1 MNGVVSVGKVN
12 YILKALIEKGLIK
25 ADNFYKAKNKRI
37 YKYLLTQKGLEEKI
51 TLTKKFIE
59 RNKRKSMKSC
69 RGNWRFMKNKI
80 TVQDT
85 EIKIVSNDYISLT
98 DMVKNIENGLV
109 LIEKWLRNKNTI
121 EFLGVWEEIY
131 NTNFNSPEFEGIKNE
146 AGLNRFSLSVKMWI
160 NKTNA
165 IGIMAKAGRYGG
177 TYAHKDIAFEF
188 ASWISPKFKLYLI
201 KEFQRLK
208 DDEIEKQKL
217 GWDIK
222 RTIVKMNYQIH
233 TDAIKNNLIP
243 PDLAKNKISFIYAS
257 EADLLN
263 VALFGVNAKQWSE
276 QNPNLKGN
284 MRDYATAEQLIVM
297 ANLESLNAQL
307 IKQNVSFQE
316 RLIQLNKV
324 AIEQLKLITKHTNK
338 ILEKK

>member
-1 MNGVVSVGKVN
+1 
-12 YILKALIEKGLIK
+12 
-25 ADNFYKAKNKRI
+25 
-37 YKYLLTQKGLEEKI
+37 
-51 TLTKKFIE
+51 
-59 RNKRKSMKSC
+59 
-69 RGNWRFMKNKI
+69 MKNKI
-80 TVQDT
+80 IVQNQ
-85 EIKIVSNDYISLT
+85 EINIIKEDFISLT
-98 DMVKNIENGLV
+98 DMVRNIENGLV

-131 NTNFNSPEFEGIKNE
+131 NSDFNSSEFEGIKNE
-146 AGLNRFSLSVKMWI
+146 AGYNRFSLSVKMWI

-165 IGIMAKAGRYGG
+165 TGIIAKAGRYGG

-208 DDEIEKQKL
+208 NDEIEKQKI

-222 RTIVKMNYQIH
+222 RTLVKMNYHIH

-243 PDLAKNKISFIYAS
+243 QQISKNKIPFIYAT

-263 VALFGVNAKQWSE
+263 VALFGLTSKQWSE
-276 QNPNLKGN
+276 QNPKFEGN
-284 MRDYATAEQLIVM
+284 MRDYATVEQLVVM

-307 IKQNVSFQE
+307 IKQSIPFE
-316 RLIQLNKV
+316 DRLVNLNEV
-324 AIEQLKLITKHTNK
+324 AIEQLQLLLNYTKKKLENK
-338 ILEKK
+338 NG

>member
-1 MNGVVSVGKVN
+1 VAKIKV
-12 YILKALIEKGLIK
+12 L
-25 ADNFYKAKNKRI
+25 D
-37 YKYLLTQKGLEEKI
+37 QDI
-51 TLTKKFIE
+51 T
-59 RNKRKSMKSC
+59 
-69 RGNWRFMKNKI
+69 
-80 TVQDT
+80 
-85 EIKIVSNDYISLT
+85 IVKDDYISLT

-121 EFLGVWEEIY
+121 EFLGIWEEIY
-131 NTNFNSPEFEGIKNE
+131 NANFNSPEFEGIKNE
-146 AGLNRFSLSVKMWI
+146 AGYNRFSLSVKMWI

-165 IGIMAKAGRYGG
+165 IGIIAKAGRYGG

-208 DDEIEKQKL
+208 NDEIEKQKL

-222 RTIVKMNYQIH
+222 RTLVKMNYHIH

-243 PDLAKNKISFIYAS
+243 PNIAKGKIQFIYAT

-263 VALFGVNAKQWSE
+263 VALFGLTAKEWSE
-276 QNPNLKGN
+276 QNPELEGN
-284 MRDYATAEQLIVM
+284 MRDYATAEQLVVM

-307 IKQNVSFQE
+307 IKQNIVFQE
-316 RLIQLNKV
+316 RLITLNEI
-324 AIEQLKLITKHTNK
+324 AIEQLELLLKYETKKLGN
-338 ILEKK
+338 